1 MSSDSVSE
9 VVVLLYVV
17 VVEIFE
23 ATLPALTRSGDNV
36 CSGPESPAAGILKAL
51 EESVLLGIE
60 SDGRCVIAMLSL
72 FLPKNLNMWRP
83 IEGAIGK
90 AGLCFGWSSAT
101 ATGAIWLSLARQGCA
116 NGRQDYHFADDS

>member
-9 VVVLLYVV
+9 VVVLLYVG

-36 CSGPESPAAGILKAL
+36 CSGPGSPAAGILKEL

-60 SDGRCVIAMLSL
+60 SGGSCVIAMLSL
-72 FLPKNLNMWRP
+72 FLPKM
-83 IEGAIGK
+83 
-90 AGLCFGWSSAT
+90 
-101 ATGAIWLSLARQGCA
+101 
-116 NGRQDYHFADDS
+116 